1 MRLIQR
7 SARLFAICLSF
18 LSAALIVSPA
28 AAMRVSPM
36 VVEMESQGSDAVAR
50 IEVQNTGPDTLPFE
64 TRIFRM
70 EIDEDGKMTE
80 TPADDQFLVF
90 PPQGALPPGG
100 KQVLR
105 LQGVGDPAPAT
116 SEAYYISVEQLPVA
130 LAPGSDDAV
139 AAKVQV
145 LYNMRALAVVAP
157 PGAKPEGSATSVRP
171 IVYQPRPAEGQS
183 EAPAPI
189 EGVEVI
195 LTNQGR
201 RHAMMSNFGWK
212 MEGKDK
218 SGQWLRV
225 DVSPEELTTA
235 VGTGYVPALGS
246 RKFYLPISGFGPE
259 PIKLTFQQ

>member
-105 LQGVGDPAPAT
+105 LQWVGDPAPAT

-157 PGAKPEGSATSVRP
+157 PGAKPEVSATSVRP

-246 RKFYLPISGFGPE
+246 RKFYLQISGLGPE